1 VVKGISGGREP
12 IVMRFRR
19 SSLAYEQKLLVWP
32 LGPLLWARPK
42 TALRALREAMP
53 WEALGVS
60 AMAALVLYARLG
72 ADLGISLGIGVALAL
87 VALQMMRGQLYATPT
102 RLVQERGLFFLR
114 RRVTEFKAV
123 RETRAEGGGDLGDI
137 VLVGAFGE
145 VRIPAVRHPGQKL
158 DQLRELITEAR
169 GAA

>member
-1 VVKGISGGREP
+1 
-12 IVMRFRR
+12 MRFRR
-19 SSLAYEQKLLVWP
+19 SSLAYEQRLLVWP
-32 LGPLLWARPK
+32 VGPLVRARPK
-42 TALRALREAMP
+42 AALPALWEAVP
-53 WEALGVS
+53 WEALSVS
-60 AMAALVLYARLG
+60 AMAALVLYGRLG

-87 VALQMMRGQLYATPT
+87 VALQMMRERLYATPT

-114 RRVTEFKAV
+114 RHVIEFKAV

-137 VLVGAFGE
+137 VLLGAFGE
-145 VRIPAVRHPGQKL
+145 VRILAVRHPGQKL